1 VANPS
6 KFTQSYDFS
15 AFQEN
20 NPSTPLP
27 AVQLDVQLAD
37 IQTST
42 TELRDAII
50 DIRRS
55 DGALQNEIVTEDSL
69 APGLVDTL
77 TAQTG
82 ADAVAASA
90 AAAAASADEAEAAT
104 EENLAL
110 QTTLNAA
117 IEALETSGFYGDYGF
132 ITDTPGPPTDYGSI
146 A

>member
-42 TELRDAII
+42 TELRDAIM

-55 DGALQNEIVTEDSL
+55 DGALMNGIVTEDSL
-69 APGLVDTL
+69 A
-77 TAQTG
+77 
-82 ADAVAASA
+82 ADLLDQLLAESRADEAAASA